1 MYIHKRVP
9 LIFTYCLLIAGL
21 FSACYKKDIQV
32 GSDLAESHT
41 RIITVD
47 TVSVVLSSY
56 VLDSFITNNNKF
68 ALIGN
73 YNDSYTGNTHASTFI
88 QPGLPSYD
96 GDITTLLPKSAEF
109 DSIVLYMR
117 PSGYYYGDTLKPF
130 SISVFELAEQPEYDL
145 TGPAVTYNTNNVPVK
160 GAALGSWNK
169 PIRPSF
175 RDSIKIRLPDSI
187 GKDFYTKL
195 QTKATVMSTEAYFLD
210 YFRGLTI
217 QPSNS
222 TGAAV
227 YGFNLADSSI
237 RVRIHFHHTLPYK
250 VEKNLD
256 FVLTRPSYQFNR
268 IITDRNGTPLEP
280 TTTGQHEFF
289 STITNPFAVTQSGT
303 GVLLKAKFPALRD
316 MLKINEVVRLMDA
329 KLILKP
335 VKGTYN
341 INGNNLPNL
350 PNPLSMQLTDAS
362 NSFKGQLLDTTG
374 QGPQY
379 RSPNIDFLYGTNT
392 TYTFNITSYVNAL
405 LNSSGTAE
413 NGLFILE
420 SDPHASQQ
428 INRAVIGGRQNANYQ
443 TKLVLNLL
451 TIE

>member
-56 VLDSFITNNNKF
+56 VLDSFITNNNNF

-88 QPGLPSYD
+88 QPGLPSFTED
-96 GDITTLLPKSAEF
+96 VTTLLPKSAVF

-117 PSGYYYGDTLKPF
+117 PSGYYYGDTLAPF

-145 TGPAVTYNTNNVPVK
+145 IGPAVTYNTNNVPVK
-160 GAALGSWNK
+160 GPVLGSWNK

-175 RDSIKIRLPDSI
+175 RDSVKIKLPDSI

-195 QTKATVMSTEAYFLD
+195 QSKATVMSTEAYFLD

-227 YGFNLADSSI
+227 YGFNLADSSV
-237 RVRIHFHHTLPYK
+237 RVRLHFHHTLPYK
-250 VEKNLD
+250 IEKNLD
-256 FVLTRPSYQFNR
+256 FVLTRSSYQFNR
-268 IITDRNGTPLEP
+268 IITDRNSTPLEP
-280 TTTGQHEFF
+280 TTTGQREFF
-289 STITNPFAVTQSGT
+289 STITNPFAITQTGT
-303 GVLLKAKFPALRD
+303 GVYLKAKFPSLRD

-341 INGNNLPNL
+341 LDETRL
-350 PNPLSMQLTDAS
+350 PNPLYLQTTDAS
-362 NSFKGQLLDTTG
+362 NVPGGQLLDTTG
-374 QGPQY
+374 QGVQY
-379 RSPNIDFLYGTNT
+379 RSPSIDFIYGTNT
-392 TYTFNITSYVNAL
+392 TYTFNITSYINAL

-420 SDPHASQQ
+420 SDPNASKQ
-428 INRAVIGGRQNANYQ
+428 ITRAIIGGRQNANYQ